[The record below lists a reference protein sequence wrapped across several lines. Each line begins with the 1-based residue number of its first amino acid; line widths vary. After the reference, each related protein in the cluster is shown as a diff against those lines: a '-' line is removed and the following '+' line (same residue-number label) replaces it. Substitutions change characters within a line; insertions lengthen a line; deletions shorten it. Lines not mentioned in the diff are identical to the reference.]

1 MVTAAIP
8 QTISVKLPH
17 ISTRPQWF
25 QPRDVASGKD
35 HDPAKVDQIV
45 RKYDPDTFEAL
56 WVVKDPEKKDSYIV
70 IAGHHRLEAAHRL
83 ELGEVPVRVLEGN
96 PAKEHD
102 RRRLAHKA
110 DVSNYLVSTPGLIE
124 QVTTVR
130 RMSADE
136 YTDREISDI
145 IRKRLPEVERL
156 KYLAAMPIDV
166 LTMVNV
172 NGEMRGIAETL
183 GEAKLKGWVDDEA
196 ASHLFKRAQ
205 DAFDET
211 KQVPSKNALRKQLID
226 AFEKSKTR
234 EAQPG
239 RMEGFGENMMIGQ
252 VFDDASAETN
262 RQKAL
267 SDTSRRLTS
276 CQQLADDLGV
286 PIDTVR
292 EAAQAKLDALNLT
305 DDQVARARAVLD
317 RDPTPGATPAERE
330 LESIVEHA
338 EDDQPSAAPQRD
350 GPTPDAGAES
360 ALNLFGQMQA
370 VPQAMPAEGDDLGG
384 PPPGAER
391 KDMVDAGQ
399 MDMMGSPPP
408 AEAEHEESPN
418 RPGEDFFDQS
428 ADVPEVAPET
438 GQVGQATLGEGF
450 ETNRSLMMPLDG
462 GSSETQQPLIDEGP
476 LRAAQERHEQLDAG
490 QMDLMAD
497 EPPAD
502 ALEQEPEDAAP
513 DAHDMA
519 EGMFVEPTEPDT
531 AGPTLMADE
540 PPAYALEQEPED
552 AAPDARDMAEGMFVE
567 PTEPDTAGPTLM
579 ADEPPTYALEQEPE
593 DAAPD
598 ARDMAEGMFVEPTE
612 PDTAGPTLMADEPP
626 AYTLEQEPEDAA
638 PDARDMAEGMFV
650 EPTEPDTAGPTLMAD
665 EPPAYALEQEPQ
677 AAAPDARD
685 MAEGMFV
692 EPPQMDTAGPT
703 LMADEPATYMLAQ
716 EPQAAAPSA
725 RDMAEVR
732 FVEQPPHLDTT
743 GPVLMADEP
752 ATYAPAQEPPNAAP
766 SARDM
771 AERGVV
777 ETYGVDTASPT
788 LMADEPPAYALAQD
802 PQDAAP
808 DARDMAEGMFVE
820 PTELDTAGP
829 DFFDPPPG
837 AIQEESQGT
846 LATGGDYSL
855 QVVAPQSQP
864 VAPAQ
869 SDDDSIEI
877 NINVTDAP
885 AVELAP
891 MQQDTTTKPA
901 KAKRKKKKA
910 DKTPEACAPETV
922 ENKLDALHI
931 ELGLQEQHLEDVEAS
946 RGGKAGVSKM
956 ERIELAEKA
965 VSSVKRRIRTEE
977 KKLGGS
983 CPTGGK
989 GVRIAVPALPPKRR
1003 ESVYARSARKGQH
1016 PAVRLRKEAR
1026 RINGGK

>member
-35 HDPAKVDQIV
+35 HDPAKVEQIV

-56 WVVKDPEKKDSYIV
+56 WVVKDPEKKGSYIV

-96 PAKEHD
+96 PVKEHD

-211 KQVPSKNALRKQLID
+211 KRVPSKNALRKQLID

-239 RMEGFGENMMIGQ
+239 RMEGFGENTMLGQ

-262 RQKAL
+262 RQKAV

-338 EDDQPSAAPQRD
+338 EDDQADAAPKQD

-370 VPQAMPAEGDDLGG
+370 VPKAMPAEGEGDDPGG

-391 KDMVDAGQ
+391 EAMTDAGQ
-399 MDMMGSPPP
+399 MDMMGGPP
-408 AEAEHEESPN
+408 AKAEHEGSAN

-428 ADVPEVAPET
+428 ADEPEVAPEP

-462 GSSETQQPLIDEGP
+462 GTSETQQPLIDEGP
-476 LRAAQERHEQLDAG
+476 LRAAQERREQLDAG

-497 EPPAD
+497 EPAASD
-502 ALEQEPEDAAP
+502 LEQEPEDAAP
-513 DAHDMA
+513 DARDMA

-567 PTEPDTAGPTLM
+567 PTELDTTGPTLM
-579 ADEPPTYALEQEPE
+579 ADEPPAYAPEQEPE

-612 PDTAGPTLMADEPP
+612 LDTTGPTLMADEPP
-626 AYTLEQEPEDAA
+626 AYAPEQEPEDAA

-650 EPTEPDTAGPTLMAD
+650 EPTELDTTGPTLMAD
-665 EPPAYALEQEPQ
+665 EPPAYAPEQEP
-677 AAAPDARD
+677 
-685 MAEGMFV
+685 E
-692 EPPQMDTAGPT
+692 
-703 LMADEPATYMLAQ
+703 
-716 EPQAAAPSA
+716 
-725 RDMAEVR
+725 
-732 FVEQPPHLDTT
+732 
-743 GPVLMADEP
+743 
-752 ATYAPAQEPPNAAP
+752 
-766 SARDM
+766 
-771 AERGVV
+771 
-777 ETYGVDTASPT
+777 
-788 LMADEPPAYALAQD
+788 
-802 PQDAAP
+802 DAAP

-829 DFFDPPPG
+829 AFFGP
-837 AIQEESQGT
+837 AAWCRFRKRAKAR
-846 LATGGDYSL
+846 LATGGDYWPEGMSW
-855 QVVAPQSQP
+855 PRTPSRSRP
-864 VAPAQ
+864 CNP
-869 SDDDSIEI
+869 
-877 NINVTDAP
+877 
-885 AVELAP
+885 
-891 MQQDTTTKPA
+891 TTTP
-901 KAKRKKKKA
+901 
-910 DKTPEACAPETV
+910 
-922 ENKLDALHI
+922 
-931 ELGLQEQHLEDVEAS
+931 
-946 RGGKAGVSKM
+946 
-956 ERIELAEKA
+956 
-965 VSSVKRRIRTEE
+965 
-977 KKLGGS
+977 
-983 CPTGGK
+983 
-989 GVRIAVPALPPKRR
+989 
-1003 ESVYARSARKGQH
+1003 
-1016 PAVRLRKEAR
+1016 
-1026 RINGGK
+1026 